1 MFKNTNNNNK
11 EEVNLKSF
19 IQLRGILSQ
28 GYGFSPQ
35 VVMRDTRLTA
45 EAKAIYAYMA
55 SFAGANLT
63 SFPTI
68 QLQLHELG
76 MSPKRYYKHRKY
88 LENFGYITIQRTTTR
103 LESGKVVRDKN
114 IYILEQFPVE
124 KNKENFDNNNSKKG
138 MKSKELQG
146 RQNGEVEKVQ
156 VQKCASNSNSFKS
169 NNFNINNI
177 SSSNKEDIE
186 EEVKIVSNICK
197 ENNFKLSLKEIKNIL
212 LSFPISK
219 LIKAIITA
227 TSVNTKINNCNGY
240 IMAILNDMDKSKNIN
255 IITKNNDNINKS
267 NLPNPNAHNFTQR
280 DYDFDSLENQLLG
293 WA

>member
-1 MFKNTNNNNK
+1 MFKNINNNK
-11 EEVNLKSF
+11 EEANLKSF

-35 VVMRDTRLTA
+35 VVMRDIRLTA

-76 MSPKRYYKHRKY
+76 MSPKRYYKHRRL
-88 LENFGYITIQRTTTR
+88 LEDLGYITIQKTTTR
-103 LESGKVVRDKN
+103 LASGKVVRDKN

-124 KNKENFDNNNSKKG
+124 KNKDNFENNTLKKG
-138 MKSKELQG
+138 IKSTKLQG
-146 RQNGEVEKVQ
+146 GQNVELEKVKI
-156 VQKCASNSNSFKS
+156 QKCVNKSNNFKS
-169 NNFNINNI
+169 NNLNININNI

-197 ENNFKLSLKEIKNIL
+197 ENNFKLSIKEIKNIL
-212 LSFPISK
+212 LVFPVSK

-227 TSVNTKINNCNGY
+227 TSVNTKINNCKGY
-240 IMAILNDMDKSKNIN
+240 IMAILKDMDTTKNIN
-255 IITKNNDNINKS
+255 IISENSDNNTLEIT
-267 NLPNPNAHNFTQR
+267 NPNAHNFTQR
-280 DYDFDSLENQLLG
+280 DYDFDSLESQLLG